1 MQVEFLLLKRGN
13 KGLDQGDALL
23 RVLRAAHEKSVVP
36 MLLEFRGFLA
46 KRAAN
51 ALTELQLCSRLGRVE
66 VRESLS
72 AKVFHL
78 CEEFLEI
85 SDTTGELFNRG
96 GFGA

>member
-1 MQVEFLLLKRGN
+1 
-13 KGLDQGDALL
+13 
-23 RVLRAAHEKSVVP
+23 

-51 ALTELQLCSRLGRVE
+51 ALTELQLCSRLSRVKI
-66 VRESLS
+66 REALS
-72 AKVFHL
+72 SKVFHL